1 MRPSLAGELAAEFIG
16 TMLILLFGAGVC
28 AMVVAF
34 GTGAPG
40 EVVHGGYTNITFG
53 WALGVMFGVAA
64 SARISG
70 AHLNPAVTLALAVFR
85 GFPWRKVAPYTAS
98 QTLGAMA
105 GAALVWYNYREA
117 ILRFDPMLEK
127 TAGIFT
133 TFPAFPDVPA
143 AGFFDQVLGTA
154 LLLFLVFALTD
165 EENLAIPSYLIPAMV
180 GLIVL
185 AIGVSFGKLHGYAIN
200 PARDLGP
207 RLWTV
212 IAGYRVNGLTDGTLV
227 WWVPVAAP
235 MAGGLIGAGL
245 YDLTIRKFLPRGE

>member
-16 TMLILLFGAGVC
+16 TMLILLFGAGVV
-28 AMVVAF
+28 AMVLLF

-53 WALGVMFGVAA
+53 WALGVLFGVAA
-64 SARISG
+64 AARISG

-85 GFPWRKVAPYTAS
+85 GFPWSKAAPYMLS
-98 QTLGAMA
+98 QTLGGMA
-105 GAALVWYNYREA
+105 GAALVWFNYREA

-127 TAGIFT
+127 SAGIFT

-154 LLLFLVFALTD
+154 LLLFLVFVFTD
-165 EENLAIPSYLIPAMV
+165 EENLAIPSYLTPAMV
-180 GLIVL
+180 ALVVL

-212 IAGYRVNGLTDGTLV
+212 IAGYRVNGLTDGSHV

-235 MAGGLIGAGL
+235 LLGGLLGAGF

>member
-1 MRPSLAGELAAEFIG
+1 MRFPMAGELAAEFIG
-16 TMLILLFGAGVC
+16 TMLILLFGAGVV
-28 AMVVAF
+28 AMVLLF

-40 EVVHGGYTNITFG
+40 EVVHGGYTNITLG

-85 GFPWRKVAPYTAS
+85 GFPWRKVAPYVTS

-105 GAALVWYNYREA
+105 GAMLVWFNYREA
-117 ILRFDPMLEK
+117 ILRFDPALEK
-127 TAGIFT
+127 SAGIFT

-154 LLLFLVFALTD
+154 LLLFLVFVLTD
-165 EENLAIPSYLIPAMV
+165 EENIAVPAYLSPLMV

-185 AIGVSFGKLHGYAIN
+185 AIGISFGKLHGYAIN
-200 PARDLGP
+200 PARDFGP

-212 IAGYRVNGLTDGTLV
+212 IAGYRVNGLTDGSHV
-227 WWVPVAAP
+227 WWIPVAAP

-245 YDLTIRKFLPRGE
+245 YELSIRRILARSD

>member
-1 MRPSLAGELAAEFIG
+1 MRSQLAGELVAEFIG
-16 TMLILLFGAGVC
+16 TLIILLFGAGVC

-40 EVVHGGYTNITFG
+40 EIVHGGYTNITIG
-53 WALGVMFGVAA
+53 WALGVMFGVLAA
-64 SARISG
+64 ARISG

-85 GFPWRKVAPYTAS
+85 GFPWAKVVPYALS

-105 GAALVWYNYREA
+105 GAVVVWFNYREA
-117 ILRFDPMLEK
+117 ILRFDPLLEK
-127 TAGIFT
+127 SAGIFT
-133 TFPAFPDVPA
+133 TFPAFPEIPA

-165 EENLAIPSYLIPAMV
+165 TENVSIPSYLIPAVV
-180 GLIVL
+180 GLVVL

-200 PARDLGP
+200 PARDFGP

-212 IAGYRVNGLTDGTLV
+212 LAGYRVNGLTDGTHV
-227 WWVPVAAP
+227 WWIPVAAP
-235 MAGGLIGAGL
+235 LVGGLIGAGL
-245 YDLTIRKFLPRGE
+245 YELTIRRFLPRGD

>member
-1 MRPSLAGELAAEFIG
+1 MRSQLAGELVAEFIG

-28 AMVVAF
+28 AMVAAF

-40 EVVHGGYTNITFG
+40 EIVHGGYTNITIG
-53 WALGVMFGVAA
+53 WALGVMFGVLAA
-64 SARISG
+64 ARISG

-85 GFPWRKVAPYTAS
+85 GFPWSKVVPYALS

-105 GAALVWYNYREA
+105 GAVIVWFNYREA

-127 TAGIFT
+127 SAGIFT
-133 TFPAFPDVPA
+133 TFPAFPDIPA

-165 EENLAIPSYLIPAMV
+165 TDNVSIPSSLIPAVV
-180 GLIVL
+180 GLVVL

-200 PARDLGP
+200 PARDFGP

-212 IAGYRVNGLTDGTLV
+212 IAGYRVNGLTDGTQV
-227 WWVPVAAP
+227 WWIPVAAP
-235 MAGGLIGAGL
+235 LVGGLIGAGL
-245 YDLTIRKFLPRGE
+245 YELTIRKFLPRGD